1 MTIEVI
7 IIALLMFFLLVGIH
21 EWGHFYFAKRVG
33 ILVREFAI
41 GFGPKLLSVKRN
53 ETRYTFRLL
62 PMGGYVRMAGEDPEI
77 VQINPGQTIAVKIEN
92 EKVTHIYL
100 DQLDQRTDVILGTV
114 DSIDLEHKL
123 NIKLDVDGELQD
135 LAVHEKAMM
144 ETKGKETQIAPWNR
158 QFGSKTIAQRALVIV
173 AGPVMNFILAFFLFL
188 GFIYMSGITVDNPT
202 YWQVGKVTNDSPA
215 EMGGLQSRD
224 IIIEV
229 NGQKIGVDDNEKLLT
244 LISES
249 ADQPMNWIVSRD
261 QSELQLQVTPKADE
275 TGSGRVGIALQLE
288 KRNPD
293 SIIEGITHASKTMW
307 NITEQIFVSLKMLVT
322 LQFSLDDLGGPIR
335 ITEMT
340 GEAVSYGVDTLVLF
354 VAMISLYLG
363 IFNLLP
369 FPALDGSRLMFFGI
383 EAVRGKP
390 VDPNRESMV
399 HFIGFAVLM
408 LLMIAVTYND
418 ILRLFKG

>member
-1 MTIEVI
+1 
-7 IIALLMFFLLVGIH
+7 MFFLLVGIH

-92 EKVTHIYL
+92 DKVTHIYL
-100 DQLDQRTDVILGTV
+100 DQLDQRTDVIQGTV
-114 DSIDLEHKL
+114 ESIDLEHKL

-135 LAVHEKAMM
+135 LDVHEKAMM

-173 AGPVMNFILAFFLFL
+173 AGPVMNFILAFFLFIT
-188 GFIYMSGITVDNPT
+188 FIYMSGIPIENPT
-202 YWQVGKVTNDSPA
+202 HLQVGTVVSDSPA
-215 EMGGLQSRD
+215 ETAGLESND
-224 IIIEV
+224 LIIEV
-229 NGQKIGVDDNEKLLT
+229 NGETIGTDNEKLLT
-244 LISES
+244 LISQS
-249 ADQPMNWIVSRD
+249 ADQPMNWTVSRA
-261 QSELQLQVTPKADE
+261 QSEIQLQVTPKPDE
-275 TGSGRVGIALQLE
+275 AGSGKVGISIQLE
-288 KRNPD
+288 KRSPD
-293 SIIEGITHASKTMW
+293 SIVEGITYSSKTMW
-307 NITEQIFVSLKMLVT
+307 NVTEQIFISLKMLVT

-340 GEAVSYGVDTLVLF
+340 GEAVSYGVDTLVGF